1 MEMTVAAAVAVAAD
15 VSSIQPNID
24 PVSSPFNFQAVYSYQ
39 LNKPYQPNQLKERPS
54 SFSSQPLN
62 FSSSKLLSLKIPRF
76 IASQHPVFYS
86 LFKLWP
92 HYFP

>member
-39 LNKPYQPNQLKERPS
+39 LNKPNQLKERPS

-62 FSSSKLLSLKIPRF
+62 FSSSKLLSLKIPRLT
-76 IASQHPVFYS
+76 ASQHPVFYS